1 MLKQSAP
8 NWAERV
14 PSCWNPA
21 SASQAPP
28 VPPLP
33 EVARWPASSHAP
45 PTGWHSRFPAGLQ
58 APTTRILSSLGF
70 GKDRLPR
77 KRAEP
82 ELPTWPSLLELT
94 LLSRP
99 GGPGEMTGLPAPPC
113 RFPPPPLGNGHH
125 TQHLPSA
132 PAPSVLW
139 TPCSSLPHEDA
150 VCLSTETVP
159 DEAGA
164 RPSKEA
170 KLLGTHSPLS
180 LPSVAWHGQDRRTPD
195 CSGLGRPGLD
205 PRDEVLKSPGSME
218 MLLRIFTR

>member
-1 MLKQSAP
+1 M
-8 NWAERV
+8 
-14 PSCWNPA
+14 
-21 SASQAPP
+21 
-28 VPPLP
+28 
-33 EVARWPASSHAP
+33 ARWPASSHAP

-58 APTTRILSSLGF
+58 APTTQILTSLGF

-82 ELPTWPSLLELT
+82 ELPTWPSLLELA

-113 RFPPPPLGNGHH
+113 RFPPPPLGNGHR

-132 PAPSVLW
+132 PAPSV
-139 TPCSSLPHEDA
+139 PGLPVPA
-150 VCLSTETVP
+150 PLVRILCVCLSTEAVP

-164 RPSKEA
+164 RLSKEA

-180 LPSVAWHGQDRRTPD
+180 LSSAAWHGQDHRTPN
-195 CSGLGRPGLD
+195 CAGLGRPGLD
-205 PRDEVLKSPGSME
+205 PRDEVLKSPGATE